1 MSAGT
6 KIPLK
11 DSIAAKM
18 LMVVLGLYLL
28 ITIGVTL
35 THIWM
40 EYRYQKANITQDLV
54 DIESVFVDGLAVSM
68 WGLDQEALKAS
79 VEGMLK
85 ISLLVGVKISNDEG
99 AMVAIGGVV
108 TQNGGAGNVGLHI
121 NLSGL
126 SDNEVAVHKDDIYKF
141 EMFERRFP
149 IAYHLEDD
157 DIALGWATI
166 YSNSSVIYRQM
177 KLQIAMQVITIALTL
192 FTFFMALLWAVNR
205 YLRRPL
211 GILTNA
217 TAGISLD
224 SLGSFS
230 VDIKASGRN
239 EIKILE
245 EAMTAMVANINN
257 AISERE
263 QTEASLRASERRY
276 RALFEKNNDAIFL
289 VQRATGRYLDANAA
303 AARLTGRSVE
313 ELKGLTTH
321 DVTPHGA
328 SERLR
333 FITESDETHDLGEV
347 TYRRPDD
354 SRRIA
359 RLSTVSLDRETLIGI
374 ARDITEEQA
383 TERQLRRT
391 KKMDAIG
398 QLTGGI
404 AHDFN
409 NILGI
414 ILGNLDLLERQ
425 IPADDKARK
434 RIRTIQKS
442 AQRAADLTRQLLGF
456 SRRQTAQMAVT
467 DINRVVG
474 GMESL
479 IAHSVTPQV
488 EIENKLADDLWLT
501 EIDPGDFQDA
511 LLNLI
516 LNARDAMAGR
526 GLLTLETRNRTLDA
540 DYCALNPGAEPGEY
554 VCLTVSDKGEGIPLE
569 QQERIFEPFFSTKSQ
584 GTGLGLSMVYGFIKR
599 SKGNIKVNS
608 EPGIGTSFQLYLPRA
623 EGEEQQNGQIAE
635 HSGTAVRGTETLL
648 VVDDQA
654 CLLELAEES
663 LQALGYRVLTA
674 GNGRQ
679 ALERLA
685 EEPAIDLLFSDV
697 VMPGGINGY
706 ELAVNATAQH
716 PGLKV
721 LLTSGYTEKAVTG
734 NDQALFSANLL
745 SKPYTQA
752 ELAQRVRALLSG

>member
-1 MSAGT
+1 MSTGT
-6 KIPLK
+6 KIPIK

-18 LMVVLGLYLL
+18 LLVVLGLYLL
-28 ITIGVTL
+28 IATGVTL
-35 THIWM
+35 SYIWM
-40 EYRYQKANITQDLV
+40 EYRYQKANITQDLG
-54 DIESVFVDGLAVSM
+54 DIESAFVDGLAVSM
-68 WGLDQEALKAS
+68 WGLDQNALKAT

-85 ISLLVGVKISNDEG
+85 IPTLVGIKISTDEG
-99 AMVAIGGVV
+99 TLVAIGGVV
-108 TQNGGAGNVGLHI
+108 TQNGQTGEAGLHVD
-121 NLSGL
+121 LSGI
-126 SDNEVAVHKDDIYKF
+126 SENEEAVHNDENYRFD
-141 EMFERRFP
+141 MFERRFP
-149 IAYHLEDD
+149 VSYNLDGED
-157 DIALGWATI
+157 ITLGWATI

-177 KLQIAMQVITIALTL
+177 KLQVAMLVVTIALTL
-192 FTFFMALLWAVNR
+192 ITFFMALLWAVNR

-230 VDIKASGRN
+230 VDTQVSGRS

-245 EAMTAMVANINN
+245 EAMIAMVANLSD
-257 AISERE
+257 AISKRE
-263 QTEASLRASERRY
+263 QTEASLRASEKRY

-289 VQRATGRYLDANAA
+289 VQKETGRYLDANAA
-303 AARLTGRSVE
+303 AALLTGRSVE
-313 ELKGLTTH
+313 ELKRLTTL
-321 DVTPHGA
+321 DVAPNGA
-328 SERLR
+328 GERLR
-333 FITESDETHDLGEV
+333 IVSASDQTLDFGVV
-347 TYRRPDD
+347 TYQRPDD

-425 IPADDKARK
+425 IPDDDKARK
-434 RIRTIQKS
+434 RVRTIQKS

-456 SRRQTAQMAVT
+456 SRRQTARMAVT
-467 DINRVVG
+467 DINRVMG
-474 GMESL
+474 EMESL

-516 LNARDAMAGR
+516 FNARDAMAGR
-526 GLLTLETRNRTLDA
+526 GLLTLETRNCTLDA

-554 VCLTVSDKGEGIPLE
+554 VCLTVSDRGEGIPLE

-584 GTGLGLSMVYGFIKR
+584 GTGLGLSMVYGFVQR

-608 EPGIGTSFQLYLPRA
+608 EPGIGTCFRLYLPRA
-623 EGEEQQNGQIAE
+623 TGEEQQNRQNAE
-635 HSGTAVRGTETLL
+635 HSGTEVRGTETLL
-648 VVDDQA
+648 VVDDEPS
-654 CLLELAEES
+654 LLDLAEES

-685 EEPAIDLLFSDV
+685 EEPGIALLFSDV

-706 ELAVNATAQH
+706 ELAADATAQR

-721 LLTSGYTEKAVTG
+721 LLTSGYINKAVAG
-734 NDQALFSANLL
+734 SDQARFSANLL

-752 ELAQRVRALLSG
+752 ELAQRVRVLLG